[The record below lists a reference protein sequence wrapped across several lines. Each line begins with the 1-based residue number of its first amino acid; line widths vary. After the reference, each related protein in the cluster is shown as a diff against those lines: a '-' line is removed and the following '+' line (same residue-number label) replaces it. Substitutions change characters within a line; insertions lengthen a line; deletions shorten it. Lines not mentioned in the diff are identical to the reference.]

1 MRKKWN
7 DVLTLAQD
15 QLKEEKQIRL
25 NQRQRIFLGYLMNL
39 YHQVHH
45 LGFSLLA
52 SFDGRHRSGKSI
64 TAIAWASL
72 LDSSFIKNME
82 RRLPTEPKEFVDI
95 YENEIAKYNR
105 RGAVVVV
112 DEAGISF
119 ASSDWYE
126 KWLKTVAKM
135 VQMFG
140 YLLPVVFFV
149 APVKDFVDA
158 RLRKMFHTYYK
169 VKRYKNTETT
179 ITPYHLKYS
188 TLHKKTIY
196 KKPIINFADQKV
208 IIRRLIMGKPPQ
220 WLIDRY
226 SELEINRKNEMLKKF
241 ADDLKKQEIKEKRQA
256 ISLDEL
262 INQVVKDWQFFTS
275 KRSKPE
281 HIILDATT
289 IQMAFKTTYRFA
301 QYIKRRAEEILNK
314 GVRENGETKK
324 D

>member
-1 MRKKWN
+1 MTKKWN
-7 DVLTLAQD
+7 DILVMAQE
-15 QLKEEKQIRL
+15 QLKNEQKQRL
-25 NQRQRIFLGYLMNL
+25 KQPQRIFIGYLMHL
-39 YHQVHH
+39 YNQIHN

-64 TAIAWASL
+64 TAITWASL
-72 LDSSFIKNME
+72 LDSSFLKYME
-82 RRLPTEPKEFVDI
+82 RRLPTEPKEFVDL
-95 YENEIAKYNR
+95 YENDIAKFNR
-105 RGAVVVV
+105 KGAVVVV

-126 KWLKTVAKM
+126 KWIKTVAKM

-140 YLLPVVFFV
+140 YLRPVVFFV

-169 VKRYKNTETT
+169 VKRYTNTETT

-196 KKPIINFADQKV
+196 KKPVINFTDQKV
-208 IIRRLIMGKPPQ
+208 VIRRLIMGKPPQ

-226 SELEINRKNEMLKKF
+226 AELEINRKNEMLKKF
-241 ADDLKKQEIKEKRQA
+241 AEELRKQEIKEKRQEVS
-256 ISLDEL
+256 IEEL
-262 INQVVKDWQFFTS
+262 INQVVKDWQFFAS

-281 HIILDATT
+281 RIILDSTA
-289 IQMAFKTTYRFA
+289 IQLAFKTTNRLA
-301 QYIKRRAEEILNK
+301 QYIKRKAEEQLNK
-314 GVRENGETKK
+314 KPEGENESKT
-324 D
+324 